1 MDFTIYAIRGGIN
14 WYEDDWYKPVQ
25 WLKNGEGFFGWS
37 YVDTADLYKL
47 KSRVESKGWG
57 SLSDKEKNCYY
68 PFLLDLKENDY
79 VVYVNLPKWGQ
90 CTVVRVTSGYYWDG
104 SYEDFNHRFK
114 VDPSSMHT
122 FDRNDDVVHPA
133 LNRRLKLQGPWWRI
147 KNKSAFEELL
157 LHLKDGTLKDKKL
170 DSSSRLVK
178 EMQPYLLGITQK
190 IQHTHPAHKLQDL
203 FEAVFNNIP
212 GVINVEN
219 KYSYDYG
226 ADLLVTYQ
234 SGLPF
239 PEAEQEDVMV
249 VQIKSY
255 VDEHWET
262 NAVNDIKRAFEHY
275 PDATMGLIISTAD
288 TSTPALDDAIRSLRE
303 DSGKKVE
310 LLIGE
315 DVAALLLRY
324 SVALKITQ

>member
-1 MDFTIYAIRGGIN
+1 M
-14 WYEDDWYKPVQ
+14 
-25 WLKNGEGFFGWS
+25 
-37 YVDTADLYKL
+37 
-47 KSRVESKGWG
+47 
-57 SLSDKEKNCYY
+57 
-68 PFLLDLKENDY
+68 
-79 VVYVNLPKWGQ
+79 
-90 CTVVRVTSGYYWDG
+90 
-104 SYEDFNHRFK
+104 
-114 VDPSSMHT
+114 
-122 FDRNDDVVHPA
+122 
-133 LNRRLKLQGPWWRI
+133 
-147 KNKSAFEELL
+147 
-157 LHLKDGTLKDKKL
+157 
-170 DSSSRLVK
+170 
-178 EMQPYLLGITQK
+178 
-190 IQHTHPAHKLQDL
+190 QDL

-288 TSTPALDDAIRSLRE
+288 TSTPALDDAIRILRE